1 MARDTIITSIRE
13 FLETCPVIQ
22 ERIKLENLGEDTPE
36 YCVET
41 VPCNPVVKEYVDGS
55 AKKQYL
61 FVFAGREVFGDDID
75 NLTNSEFYESVAEWI
90 EEQDNI
96 GNLPQLGGK
105 LEAQSLAVLTN
116 GYVFANDE
124 TKARYQIQCRLT
136 YYKP

>member
-90 EEQDNI
+90 EDQDCI

-105 LEAQSLAVLTN
+105 LEAQSLTVLTN

>member
-1 MARDTIITSIRE
+1 MAKDTIIKSIRE
-13 FLETCPVIQ
+13 FLEACPVIQ
-22 ERIKLENLGEDTPE
+22 ERINLENLGDKTPE

-41 VPCNPVVKEYVDGS
+41 VPCNPVIKGYVDGS

-75 NLTNSEFYESVAEWI
+75 NLTNSEFYEEIADWI
-90 EEQDNI
+90 EEQNNS
-96 GNLPQLGGK
+96 GNLPQLDGK
-105 LEAQSLAVLTN
+105 LEAQSLKVLTN